1 MLPHELLNEFK
12 QALNTGAPAGASEAR
27 ALLNSLMT
35 RFNLVSREEFDAQ
48 TAVLARTRAKL
59 EKMEAELAA
68 LSQQLNGKSR

>member
-12 QALNTGAPAGASEAR
+12 QALNARAPAGDSEVR

-68 LSQQLNGKSR
+68 LSQQLNDQAR